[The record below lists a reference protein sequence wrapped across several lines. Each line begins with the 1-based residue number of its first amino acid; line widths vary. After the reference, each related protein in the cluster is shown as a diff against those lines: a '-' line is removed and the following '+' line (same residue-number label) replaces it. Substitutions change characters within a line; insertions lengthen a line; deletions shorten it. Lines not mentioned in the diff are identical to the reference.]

1 MKLNKYHSLWANYDI
16 ALNHI
21 FFTSGFRNYFTQ
33 KYSLCPSGLTI
44 GSCSNDDDTEISS
57 FAVSVKKYGYESL
70 SNNGFE
76 YSDLSDYEIN
86 YFYDDKLTREQEEY
100 MVEYIKQVDTE
111 LYEEVKSKIRYRKNN

>member
-1 MKLNKYHSLWANYDI
+1 MKIYRSHSLWANYDI

-21 FFTSGFRNYFTQ
+21 YYTSDFRNYYTQ
-33 KYSLCPSGLTI
+33 KFGLCPSGLTI
-44 GSCSNDDDTEISS
+44 GSCSNDDDSEIKS

-86 YFYDDKLTREQEEY
+86 YFYDDKLTREHEDY
-100 MVEYIKQVDTE
+100 VVEYLKNIDID
-111 LYEEVKSKIRYRKNN
+111 LYNEVKEKIKYRK

>member
-1 MKLNKYHSLWANYDI
+1 MKKYSSHSLWANYDI

-21 FFTSGFRNYFTQ
+21 YFTNGFRNYYTQ
-33 KYSLCPSGLTI
+33 KFGLCPSGLTI
-44 GSCSNDDDTEISS
+44 GSCSNDDDSEIKS

-86 YFYDDKLTREQEEY
+86 YFYDDKLTREHEDY
-100 MVEYIKQVDTE
+100 VVDYLKNIDID
-111 LYEEVKSKIRYRKNN
+111 LYNEVNEKMNYRK